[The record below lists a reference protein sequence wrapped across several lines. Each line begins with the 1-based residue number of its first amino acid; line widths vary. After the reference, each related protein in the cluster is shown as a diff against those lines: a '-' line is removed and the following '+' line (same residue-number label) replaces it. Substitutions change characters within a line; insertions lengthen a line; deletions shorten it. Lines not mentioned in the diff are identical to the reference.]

1 MRTPKSQE
9 HREIAA
15 KGASAGNPILG
26 TPTIVLTIGQIV
38 ERLRPSNPATVFERL
53 RHWTKEGLISPVD
66 QHHSGTGTPKLYE
79 FDSPFDCAVLNAL
92 AVAGVQVLSRPYIKT
107 ALRETRNALAKYRD
121 AQQAKR
127 KPPALSL
134 VISQQ
139 VDGEPTVTLH
149 EGAVKHDPATQ
160 VAIVI
165 NLTQLFAHVS

>member
-1 MRTPKSQE
+1 MRSPLKAHQQATPFSGP
-9 HREIAA
+9 RL
-15 KGASAGNPILG
+15 SSW
-26 TPTIVLTIGQIV
+26 TIGQIV
-38 ERLRPSNPATVFERL
+38 DKFCPSDPATVFERL

-107 ALRETRNALAKYRD
+107 ALRETHNALAKYRD
-121 AQQAKR
+121 AQHAKR

>member
-1 MRTPKSQE
+1 
-9 HREIAA
+9 
-15 KGASAGNPILG
+15 
-26 TPTIVLTIGQIV
+26 
-38 ERLRPSNPATVFERL
+38 
-53 RHWTKEGLISPVD
+53 
-66 QHHSGTGTPKLYE
+66 
-79 FDSPFDCAVLNAL
+79 
-92 AVAGVQVLSRPYIKT
+92 VAGVQVLSRPYIKT
-107 ALRETRNALAKYRD
+107 ALRETRNVAKYRD
-121 AQQAKR
+121 AQHAKR